1 MFETL
6 DHDEVVLR
14 NAISTATPPPRFTP
28 SPHPNAHALSQ
39 PRSSLATTATPP
51 HHASTP
57 PPRSP
62 QPPTPR
68 SSRLTTPPQGYEE
81 TN

>member
-14 NAISTATPPPRFTP
+14 NAISTATPPP
-28 SPHPNAHALSQ
+28 HPNAHALSQ
-39 PRSSLATTATPP
+39 PRSSLAAATPP